1 MITMRPST
9 GEWPETVRWQNKVL
23 LLSMG
28 DKTKELLSSYSFFF
42 FWGGIF
48 IIYNIHFV
56 FHNICNISQQQTTQ
70 SYATGESEQ
79 SKTLTYYVHLFV
91 V

>member
-1 MITMRPST
+1 
-9 GEWPETVRWQNKVL
+9 
-23 LLSMG
+23 MG
-28 DKTKELLSSYSFFF
+28 DKTKRSCCLLTVFF

>member
-1 MITMRPST
+1 
-9 GEWPETVRWQNKVL
+9 
-23 LLSMG
+23 MG
-28 DKTKELLSSYSFFF
+28 DKTKSCCCLLTVF
-42 FWGGIF
+42 FWAFVLF
-48 IIYNIHFV
+48 IISVFL

-70 SYATGESEQ
+70 SYATGGSEQ